1 MKYLVPLLLLAS
13 SAVSADAFQPWV
25 RRDQRTDY
33 IGAAADTK
41 PIHGVKRGSALIET
55 DTNNMYRW
63 KGSEERGSSTD
74 WVELYDPMS
83 LGTTLADERI
93 EDSTTGTGYSSTSQ
107 ETKCD
112 TVDTSTNSTTVYPGP
127 ALLSSVYVNTVL
139 SAVTVVISD
148 NATAKFTLPASL
160 AAGTMINF
168 PGAQFRTTLVV
179 DPDDLSTGNIT
190 VCYRPLDAGTTW

>member
-1 MKYLVPLLLLAS
+1 MNKFVLLLALL
-13 SAVSADAFQPWV
+13 ALAIGDAHAATTIAL
-25 RRDQRTDY
+25 QRVVNDVTTSNYDTQKGTA
-33 IGAAADTK
+33 GAA
-41 PIHGVKRGSALIET
+41 
-55 DTNNMYRW
+55 
-63 KGSEERGSSTD
+63 
-74 WVELYDPMS
+74 WVYDAYARA
-83 LGTTLADERI
+83 GERI
-93 EDSTTGTGYSSTSQ
+93 EDSTTGTDYSSTSQ

-112 TVDTSTNSTTVYPGP
+112 TVDTATNSTTVYAGP

-160 AAGTMINF
+160 AAGTLLNF